1 MTKSRFFLFVS
12 CLVLNISLSYSQND
26 IQTLYA
32 LGRQAKESGE
42 NVKAIQYF
50 EELYDK
56 TNQEPYYNELIE
68 LYGLEEQYDAAE
80 KVIKKRIRSFPEQ
93 AELLVDRGHIY
104 EVQKEERQ
112 AEKYYE
118 EAIDEIESDEQKAR
132 QVANQFVKYNRYDFA
147 EKTYLKS
154 RKITNNNQLF
164 RFELATAYA
173 QQGKTE
179 EMVDEYL
186 DLLASNRGYIQT
198 IQNLFQRVLHPDP
211 EGVQMENLK
220 NQLLKRIQKDPG
232 QEIFSEL
239 LIWLY
244 IQDKNFTGA
253 LIQSKAL
260 DRRASE
266 NGKRVYSL
274 GELSLS
280 NNNFDIAEQ
289 AFQYVITYGDEN
301 PYYLSSRMK
310 LVEVLKSKIT
320 SDLNYQ
326 AEDLEKLR
334 NTYETTI
341 SELGKSAFTLTLI
354 IGEADLYAYYLDSI
368 SKAIST
374 LEEAI
379 QIRGISKQDQAKIKI
394 DLADLMLLNGETW
407 EASLLYSQVEKDYKY
422 DRLGEIAKFKNAKIA
437 YYVGDFYWAQAQ
449 LDVLKGSTSK
459 LIANDAMELSL
470 LITDNVGLDSISEPL
485 EMYARA
491 ELLIFKKD
499 YDLAEITLDSIPKFF
514 PATSL
519 KDDILLTKHEIAFN
533 KKDYALAADYL
544 KQLLADYAQDILGDN
559 ALFALAKIN
568 EEQLK
573 NKEEAM
579 ELYKRLLTTYPASL
593 FVVESR
599 KRFRALRGDKLEEE
613 IN

>member
-1 MTKSRFFLFVS
+1 M
-12 CLVLNISLSYSQND
+12 VLNISLSYSQND

-42 NVKAIQYF
+42 NSKAILYF
-50 EELYDK
+50 EELYNK
-56 TNQEPYYNELIE
+56 TNQEAYYNELIE
-68 LYGLEEQYDAAE
+68 LYVLEEQYDDAE
-80 KVIKKRIRSFPEQ
+80 KIIKKRIRSFPEQ
-93 AELLVDRGHIY
+93 AELLVDRGHLY
-104 EVQKEERQ
+104 ELQKEDRQ

-118 EAIDEIESDEQKAR
+118 EAIQEIKRDEQKAR
-132 QVANQFVKYNRYDFA
+132 QVANQFNKYNRYDYA
-147 EKTYLKS
+147 ENTYLKS

-164 RFELATAYA
+164 RFELANAYA

-179 EMVDEYL
+179 EMVEEYL

-220 NQLLKRIQKDPG
+220 NQLLKRIQINPG
-232 QEIFSEL
+232 QEVFSEL

-244 IQDKNFTGA
+244 IQDNNFAGA

-260 DRRASE
+260 DRRVGG

-274 GELSLS
+274 GELSLA
-280 NNNFDIAEQ
+280 NNDFDVAEQ

-301 PYYLSSRMK
+301 PYYLNSRMK
-310 LVEVLKSKIT
+310 LVDVLKLKIT
-320 SDLNYQ
+320 TDLKHQ
-326 AEDLEKLR
+326 AADLEKLR
-334 NTYETTI
+334 KTYETTI
-341 SELGKSAFTLTLI
+341 SELGKSAFTLSLMR
-354 IGEADLYAYYLDSI
+354 GQADLYAYYLDSI
-368 SKAIST
+368 PKAISI

-394 DLADLMLLNGETW
+394 DLADLMLLSGEIW
-407 EASLLYSQVEKDYKY
+407 EASLLYSQVEKEFKY

-437 YYVGDFYWAQAQ
+437 YYVGDFYWSQAQ

-485 EMYARA
+485 EMFARA
-491 ELLIFKKD
+491 DLLIFKKN
-499 YDLAEITLDSIPKFF
+499 YDSAEAILDSIPKFF

-519 KDDILLTKHEIAFN
+519 KDEILYTKYKVEF
-533 KKDYALAADYL
+533 KKRNYELAADYL
-544 KQLLADYAQDILGDN
+544 RQLLADYAEDILGDN
-559 ALFALAKIN
+559 ALFYLAKLY
-568 EEQLK
+568 EEQLNDEAK
-573 NKEEAM
+573 AM
-579 ELYKRLLTTYPASL
+579 ELYKKLLTTYPASL

-599 KRFRALRGDKLEEE
+599 KRFRALRGDQLDEE